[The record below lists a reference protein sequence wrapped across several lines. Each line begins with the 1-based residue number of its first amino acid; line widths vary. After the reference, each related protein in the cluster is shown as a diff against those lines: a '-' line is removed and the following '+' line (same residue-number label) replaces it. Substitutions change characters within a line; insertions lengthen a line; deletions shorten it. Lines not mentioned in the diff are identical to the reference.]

1 MTSSN
6 IRSRARQTLAGRWGI
21 AVLAAFLASLLGGL
35 ATGSGGRIEIDKD
48 MLNSLPR
55 VVRAYI
61 AVALSFGGIL
71 GLAQFILGGVVQL
84 GYSRF
89 LLDMHDGKGAEVSD
103 LFSQFDRFGDGFC
116 LSLLRSIFIFLWSLL
131 LVIPGIIASL
141 SYSMAHFIMVENPNM
156 TAREALKA
164 SKELMD
170 GYKWDLFCLNLSFI
184 GWILLC
190 ILTLGI
196 GYLWLDPYMNAAH
209 AAFYRSIRAG
219 EKALEEG

>member
-1 MTSSN
+1 MTSSD
-6 IRSRARQTLAGRWGI
+6 IRSRARQTLAGKWGI
-21 AVLAAFLASLLGGL
+21 AVLAAFLAALLGGL
-35 ATGSGGRIEIDKD
+35 ATGSGGRIEIDEDLLK
-48 MLNSLPR
+48 SLPR

-61 AVALSFGGIL
+61 GVALSFGGIL

-116 LSLLRSIFIFLWSLL
+116 LNLLRGIFIFLWSLL
-131 LVIPGIIASL
+131 LVIPGIVASL

-156 TAREALKA
+156 TAREALRA

-170 GYKWDLFCLNLSFI
+170 GHKWDLFCLNLSFI

-209 AAFYRSIRAG
+209 AAFYRSIRAR
-219 EKALEEG
+219 EEVLEEG

>member
-1 MTSSN
+1 MTSSD
-6 IRSRARQTLAGRWGI
+6 IRSRARQTLAGKWGV
-21 AVLAAFLASLLGGL
+21 AVLAAFLAALLGGL
-35 ATGSGGRIEIDKD
+35 AIGGGGSIEIDEER
-48 MLNSLPR
+48 LSSLPR
-55 VVRAYI
+55 VVRAYLG
-61 AVALSFGGIL
+61 VALSVGGIL

-89 LLDMHDGKGAEVSD
+89 LLNMHDGKEAEVSD

-116 LSLLRSIFIFLWSLL
+116 LSLLRGIFIFLWSLL
-131 LVIPGIIASL
+131 LVIPGIVASFQ
-141 SYSMAHFIMVENPNM
+141 YSMAYFIMVENPNM

-170 GYKWDLFCLNLSFI
+170 GHKWDLFCLNLSFI
-184 GWILLC
+184 GWVLLC

-219 EKALEEG
+219 EEALEEG

>member
-1 MTSSN
+1 MALTS
-6 IRSRARQTLAGRWGI
+6 LF
-21 AVLAAFLASLLGGL
+21 AVKS
-35 ATGSGGRIEIDKD
+35 SIDKIQD
-48 MLNSLPR
+48 SADISGQMQS
-55 VVRAYI
+55 A
-61 AVALSFGGIL
+61 AEKS
-71 GLAQFILGGVVQL
+71 
-84 GYSRF
+84 
-89 LLDMHDGKGAEVSD
+89 KEAEVSD

-156 TAREALKA
+156 TAREALRA

>member
-1 MTSSN
+1 MTSSC
-6 IRSRARQTLAGRWGI
+6 IRSRARQTLEGKWGV
-21 AVLAAFLASLLGGL
+21 AVLAAFLAALLGGL
-35 ATGSGGRIEIDKD
+35 ATGNGFSIEIDEDWLK
-48 MLNSLPR
+48 SLPR
-55 VVRAYI
+55 IVRAYLG
-61 AVALSFGGIL
+61 VALSVGGIL

-89 LLDMHDGKGAEVSD
+89 LLDMHDGKEAEVSD

-116 LSLLRSIFIFLWSLL
+116 LNLLRGIFIFLWSLL
-131 LVIPGIIASL
+131 LVIPGIVASF

-156 TAREALKA
+156 TASEALKA

-170 GYKWDLFCLNLSFI
+170 GHKWDLFCLNLSFI

-196 GYLWLDPYMNAAH
+196 GYLWLEPYMNAAH
-209 AAFYRSIRAG
+209 AAFYRSIRGG
-219 EKALEEG
+219 E